1 MSWEGWMGA
10 TSDGWAACQP
20 PDPDTAQSAIFL
32 KVPLSQTGVYAVML
46 RWSRLRPL
54 WALIHR
60 GLLALVELNA
70 GAKHPTAHFFKF
82 RFDPHPLRFRDR
94 TMSDKTEGVKLSLDN
109 HFYSIYSENFDLFS
123 GFRDITVHF
132 FLSLILFWHVHY
144 THIKEEHSI
153 NVTVRWTSDCFNPL
167 FK

>member
-1 MSWEGWMGA
+1 MSWEGWIGA

-60 GLLALVELNA
+60 GLLALVEQNA
-70 GAKHPTAHFFKF
+70 GAKHPTAHF
-82 RFDPHPLRFRDR
+82 LN
-94 TMSDKTEGVKLSLDN
+94 SD
-109 HFYSIYSENFDLFS
+109 
-123 GFRDITVHF
+123 
-132 FLSLILFWHVHY
+132 LILILSGSETGQCQTKQRGLSYHWITIFIPFTLRILIY
-144 THIKEEHSI
+144 FQDLEI
-153 NVTVRWTSDCFNPL
+153 
-167 FK
+167 